1 VINIK
6 NIIYSILISVFL
18 STSSIGEIKDMI
30 FATVGDKALT
40 DSDIIN
46 EIKTILIL
54 NNQAYSKD
62 KKKELQKIAIR
73 RVIERS
79 IKKIE
84 IEKYNTLTFNAI
96 TFDEQ
101 LKDLAKRI
109 NVDVIGLKK
118 IFESNG
124 LDFEELKDGIKI
136 ELLWQNLILSIYKN
150 NLNINEDEINKQL
163 QNYKQ
168 NTESYE
174 YLISEIVLK
183 SVESSK
189 LADELKKIIKM
200 IENNGFEKTAMRVS
214 LAGNASKGGDIGWIQ
229 ERALTKKF
237 KSQIINTPIGKISE
251 PIILPEGII
260 IFTVR
265 DKRKYIQKI
274 DIQSAKQS
282 LINAEKNKMINM
294 YSLSHYESIT
304 QVIAV
309 NYN

>member
-1 VINIK
+1 
-6 NIIYSILISVFL
+6 
-18 STSSIGEIKDMI
+18 MI

-237 KSQIINTPIGKISE
+237 KSQIINTKIGEISE
-251 PIILPEGII
+251 PIILPGGII

-265 DKRKYIQKI
+265 DKKKYIQKI
-274 DIQSAKQS
+274 DIQTAKQN
-282 LINAEKNKMINM
+282 LINAEKNKMLNM
-294 YSLSHYESIT
+294 YSLSHYESIKNIIT
-304 QVIAV
+304 V

>member
-1 VINIK
+1 M
-6 NIIYSILISVFL
+6 
-18 STSSIGEIKDMI
+18 GEIKDTI

-73 RVIERS
+73 RVVERS

-84 IEKYNTLTFNAI
+84 IEKYKQLTFSEIAL
-96 TFDEQ
+96 DAQ
-101 LKDLAKRI
+101 LNSIAERA
-109 NVDVIGLKK
+109 NVDVITLEK
-118 IFESNG
+118 IFEANG
-124 LDFEELKDGIKI
+124 LDFNEMKDGVKNEI
-136 ELLWQNLILSIYKN
+136 LWNNLILSIYES
-150 NLNINEDEINKQL
+150 NLSINEDEIDKQL

-189 LADELKKIIKM
+189 LADKLKKVLKM
-200 IENNGFEKTAMRVS
+200 IENNGFEKTAMDIS
-214 LAGNASKGGDIGWIQ
+214 LSGNASKGGDLGWIQ
-229 ERALTKKF
+229 ERTLTKKF
-237 KSQIINTPIGKISE
+237 KSQIINTKIGEISE
-251 PIILPEGII
+251 PIILPGGII

-265 DKRKYIQKI
+265 DKKKYIQKI
-274 DIQSAKQS
+274 DIQTAKQN
-282 LINAEKNKMINM
+282 LINAEKNKMLNM
-294 YSLSHYESIT
+294 YSLSHYESIKN
-304 QVIAV
+304 VITV